1 MKNLIVIFCGLF
13 IFMYGQSQ
21 NTTSQP
27 STQPSTQT
35 KTITTQPSGKKA
47 AGKTS
52 KKDEYPGVKHLAIGG
67 KLPMS
72 DVKMQDISDKMI
84 SLDEIADENGLL
96 IVFSCNTCPFV
107 IAYEDRY
114 PTIQEYAEKNNIGYV
129 ILNPNERKRQAD
141 NMDDSFE
148 NMKAHADEVG
158 YDCYYMIDKNH
169 ALADE
174 IGAFRTPDVFL
185 FNANKELVYKGAIDD
200 NWKNKDE
207 VNNQYL
213 TDAID
218 KMLKGEKIEFPDV
231 KGRGCSIKRLEK

>member
-1 MKNLIVIFCGLF
+1 MKKLITLCCCLF
-13 IFMYGQSQ
+13 LFVYGQSQ
-21 NTTSQP
+21 NATTQP
-27 STQPSTQT
+27 STQPSTQVKNAT
-35 KTITTQPSGKKA
+35 SQSG
-47 AGKTS
+47 GKTADATKV
-52 KKDEYPGVKHLAIGG
+52 KKDEYPGVKHLAIGN

-72 DVKMQDISDKMI
+72 DVKMQDISDKMM

-114 PTIQEYAEKNNIGYV
+114 PSMQEYAEKNNIGFA

-141 NMDDSFE
+141 NMEDSFE
-148 NMKAHADEVG
+148 NMKSHAKEVG
-158 YDCYYMIDKNH
+158 YNCPYLIDKDH
-169 ALADE
+169 KLADE

-218 KMLKGEKIEFPDV
+218 KMLKGEKIANPEV